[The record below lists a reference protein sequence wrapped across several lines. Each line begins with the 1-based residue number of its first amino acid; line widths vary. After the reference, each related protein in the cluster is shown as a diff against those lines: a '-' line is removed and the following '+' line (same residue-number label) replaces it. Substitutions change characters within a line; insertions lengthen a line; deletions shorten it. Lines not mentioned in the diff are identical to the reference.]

1 MTASGPWVAL
11 HTGMSKWDAIVVG
24 SGVGGCVTA
33 ALLAHA
39 GRRVLVLDKNP
50 TVGGILASYQR
61 DGFKLDR
68 GSHLISRGARGPLGR
83 ILRQLRRNWPRF
95 ITHPIPVRSRGLF
108 EITAPRDVPESR
120 LLRVHDAE
128 FVAFL
133 RGAHARWHAEGRIGQ
148 VLPSGFP
155 ARGLRR
161 DRKPSG
167 ISGALGYYAF
177 DASTPIVAGTW
188 DAALAA
194 ARCAMTAAAIVS
206 DGEPAAYA
214 LCRPPGHHAGRSTY
228 GGYCYL
234 NKAALA
240 VQYLLD
246 EGSRR
251 VSVIDIDYHHGNGT
265 QEIFWERDD
274 VQFVSLH
281 GTPDTEYPWFLGYAD
296 ERGEGRGEGHTLNL
310 PLPTGTGWDGY
321 RAALGTALDA
331 IRGHA
336 PDALVVSL
344 GVDTFAG
351 DPISAFK
358 LEREHYPRI
367 GGLLAGL
374 ALPTVLV
381 QEGGYAV
388 AEIGGIV
395 AGVLGAFNGR
405 PA

>member
-1 MTASGPWVAL
+1 MELYRGQLVPTFETPDRVDKIL
-11 HTGMSKWDAIVVG
+11 
-24 SGVGGCVTA
+24 A
-33 ALLAHA
+33 ALEAAH
-39 GRRVLVLDKNP
+39 
-50 TVGGILASYQR
+50 I
-61 DGFKLDR
+61 
-68 GSHLISRGARGPLGR
+68 
-83 ILRQLRRNWPRF
+83 
-95 ITHPIPVRSRGLF
+95 
-108 EITAPRDVPESR
+108 EITAPHEVPESR

-133 RGAHARWHAEGRIGQ
+133 RGAHARWHAEGRTGH

-167 ISGALGYYAF
+167 ISGVLGYYAF
-177 DASTPIVAGTW
+177 DASTPIVDGTW
-188 DAALAA
+188 DAVLAA

-234 NKAALA
+234 NNAALA
-240 VQYLLD
+240 AQYLLD
-246 EGSRR
+246 EGFRR
-251 VSVIDIDYHHGNGT
+251 ISVIDIDYHHGNGT

-281 GTPDTEYPWFLGYAD
+281 GTPETEYPWFLGYAD
-296 ERGEGRGEGHTLNL
+296 ERGEGPGEGHTINL
-310 PLPTGTGWDGY
+310 PLPVGTGWDSY
-321 RAALGTALDA
+321 RTALGVALDA
-331 IRGHA
+331 LRHYA

-358 LEREHYPRI
+358 LEGEHYPRI
-367 GGLLAGL
+367 GGLLASL

-388 AEIGGIV
+388 AEIGANV
-395 AGVLGAFNGR
+395 AGVLGAFASR